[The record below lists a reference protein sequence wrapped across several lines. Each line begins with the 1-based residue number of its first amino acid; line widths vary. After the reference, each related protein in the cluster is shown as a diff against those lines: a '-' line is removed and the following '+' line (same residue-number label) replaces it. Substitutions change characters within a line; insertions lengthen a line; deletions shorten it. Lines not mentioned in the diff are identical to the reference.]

1 MSLGAILVGL
11 GLLAVT
17 VAYVA
22 RPFRRQIDP
31 GGVVEAWVAEA
42 RDALRRAGRHPGGIV
57 LLLSILSAFTSRP
70 FSVQAQSPPG
80 VVVTGRVTMLTA
92 DAGVPVGLAVRLRRF
107 VGPHELESIQS
118 EVGDDGGYH
127 FAPPPPGP
135 DEVYVVQAD
144 YAGVSYFSEPVA
156 ADAEETELVIPV
168 SIAEVTDDPSG
179 LRIHE
184 LQWVL
189 VATPER
195 LYVAESYLIANRS
208 DRTYAGPAP
217 GGVTFELTIP
227 DGATDVRPLNDSTG
241 DRYRI
246 DETSIAD
253 TYPIMPGEVGAQ
265 VQISYALPYRDGM
278 VLTRE
283 MPLDTEGVWLM
294 LPDRGVAP
302 VAAGL
307 RPGEPIETAMGMVD
321 TYELDGLAAGDP
333 LRVAL
338 IGEPVAAEDATVDG
352 ITDDAAGDAERL
364 PVRRH
369 ALNESVLGAL
379 LLAAALV
386 IAYMIWAGA
395 PVGPIPARLQPL
407 VDEIAAMDIRGERE
421 GHVDRLHRADRLSA
435 LRRELRNEVTNEDA

>member
-127 FAPPPPGP
+127 IAPPPPGP

-217 GGVTFELTIP
+217 GGVT
-227 DGATDVRPLNDSTG
+227 LN
-241 DRYRI
+241 
-246 DETSIAD
+246 
-253 TYPIMPGEVGAQ
+253 
-265 VQISYALPYRDGM
+265 
-278 VLTRE
+278 
-283 MPLDTEGVWLM
+283 
-294 LPDRGVAP
+294 
-302 VAAGL
+302 
-307 RPGEPIETAMGMVD
+307 
-321 TYELDGLAAGDP
+321 
-333 LRVAL
+333 
-338 IGEPVAAEDATVDG
+338 
-352 ITDDAAGDAERL
+352 
-364 PVRRH
+364 
-369 ALNESVLGAL
+369 
-379 LLAAALV
+379 
-386 IAYMIWAGA
+386 
-395 PVGPIPARLQPL
+395 
-407 VDEIAAMDIRGERE
+407 
-421 GHVDRLHRADRLSA
+421 
-435 LRRELRNEVTNEDA
+435 